1 LHPFI
6 KKNLFTGLWVLLIG
20 VLLFYPPAKIFLLR
34 IFINT
39 GIFNAGTKKETNL
52 SKDSAAVNLSFSN
65 QNGLKINTTDLR
77 GKVIFINF
85 WATWCPPCV
94 AEMSTINSLH
104 NKFKDDPRF
113 IFILADTDNNLAVS
127 QSFMKKNNYDLPVY
141 GITSSIPE
149 NIFSGTLPTTIIIDA
164 KGDIVQKHEGIA
176 NYDTEGMRTFL
187 HSLLQ

>member
-52 SKDSAAVNLSFSN
+52 SKDNAAVNLSFSN
-65 QNGLKINTTDLR
+65 QNGLKISTTDLR
-77 GKVIFINF
+77 GKVVFINF

-94 AEMSTINSLH
+94 AEMSTINSLY
-104 NKFKDDPRF
+104 NKLKDDPRF
-113 IFILADTDNNLAVS
+113 IFILADADNNLAVS
-127 QSFMKKNNYDLPVY
+127 QSFMKRNNYDLPVY

-176 NYDTEGMRTFL
+176 NYDTKGIIEFL
-187 HSLLQ
+187 KALL